1 MTQPKRI
8 TSSKHIQLESLLTLA
23 MLTPAEFEQLIRRL
37 SNQGVLDD
45 MVATDGA
52 TNEKALQAVADEMQ
66 GT

>member
-8 TSSKHIQLESLLTLA
+8 PSSKHIQLESLLTLA

-45 MVATDGA
+45 MVVTDGA